1 MAAATS
7 DHELI
12 RNCIARYCIGID
24 LRDWDAFTHTFLENV
39 KAHFPEPVGTI
50 EGISA
55 LKAKVQSMIGTL
67 QTQHALSTQLIELTG
82 ETTAEAT
89 TYGRA
94 VHFGVGEDEGKKAT
108 AWGIYQDKLVKAVF
122 DGREEWRISERKAIF
137 LAPFQGDLSLIPM

>member
-12 RNCIARYCIGID
+12 RNCIARYSIGID
-24 LRDWDAFTHTFLENV
+24 LRNWDTFDQAFLENV
-39 KAHFPEPVGTI
+39 KGHFPEPIGTI
-50 EGISA
+50 EGITA
-55 LKAKVQSMIGTL
+55 LRAKVQSMVGTL

-94 VHFGVGEDEGKKAT
+94 VHFGVGEDQGKEVT
-108 AWGIYQDKLVKAVF
+108 AWGMYQDKLVKAVF
-122 DGREEWRISERKAIF
+122 DGREDWRISERKVIF
-137 LAPFQGDLSLIPM
+137 MAPFQGDMSLIPM